1 MQLLFCLLVLGSY
14 CSNTSFDIAERLMT
28 CKVVEERLLYEAK
41 VQMKSVWGQNYA
53 NEVLLFWRWL
63 GGWKMKMLLLTRRVR
78 IWFIKTITTITISTA
93 DRLTLRQLPI
103 SSVLYTATS
112 ASMELVAGIS
122 FIIHS
127 LIGIWLCTSSNRAS
141 LSFRNYWNIVLFLLG
156 NFAMWSL
163 QWRLRNSD
171 RSRVEIYQLNT
182 HIKEA
187 SQKLPGITSTTSII
201 SITSTTSFIPTPI
214 SSAFRHRRSPSVSR

>member
-41 VQMKSVWGQNYA
+41 VQMKSVQGQNYA

-103 SSVLYTATS
+103 STRLQS

-127 LIGIWLCTSSNRAS
+127 LIGIWLSTSSNRAS
-141 LSFRNYWNIVLFLLG
+141 LSFRN
-156 NFAMWSL
+156 
-163 QWRLRNSD
+163 
-171 RSRVEIYQLNT
+171 
-182 HIKEA
+182 
-187 SQKLPGITSTTSII
+187 
-201 SITSTTSFIPTPI
+201 
-214 SSAFRHRRSPSVSR
+214 